1 MSLPAS
7 VVAFGL
13 FLAEIRPRT
22 APGLPRTD
30 SNRGICFSRKIRK
43 RLLHLSSTTFRQDDQ
58 GVSATGRE
66 NMEYLAVCYAMFQT
80 RSVYR
85 VLISEFVALKTA
97 SRITMPASLRSG
109 RSFRLPYARVRSSQ
123 WRFNYDRRRVCFF
136 SVLIGA

>member
-85 VLISEFVALKTA
+85 VLISELWR
-97 SRITMPASLRSG
+97 SRLLPGSPCQRPFAPEDRFGFHTQGFGHHSGGSTMIAGGSA
-109 RSFRLPYARVRSSQ
+109 SFR
-123 WRFNYDRRRVCFF
+123 C
-136 SVLIGA
+136 